1 MKKQRQ
7 SRREFVTR
15 TAGGFAGLAAAPWL
29 GAQAAA
35 APLQAGRPASA
46 DSPQADLIVIN
57 AKVYTVDGRIPRAE
71 AFAVKAGRFLAV
83 GSTADIK
90 GLAGPNTQTIDAKQ
104 MTVVPGFTDCH
115 NHATGTVLLYDVLVG
130 NPYEVEFVTIRSIV
144 DKLRAKSKETPP
156 GTWVEGY
163 FFDDT
168 KVKDKRELN
177 VHDLDEVSKDHPVVV
192 QHRGGHTS
200 FYNTKALEM
209 AGITRD
215 TPNPPGGTFD
225 RDEQGDLN
233 GRVTDRARAAFSKAG
248 TREKFTPE
256 QTLQRE
262 RDGLAFISKQFVRY
276 GLTSVHHEGG
286 DLFALQQV
294 RQRGDLLHRVS
305 YEASGRVLE
314 SMINGGISTG
324 FGDEWIRF
332 GATSE
337 HTVDGSFSERT
348 MALSVP
354 YVGIT
359 PPYKGNVTETQDDL
373 NAWIERVHRAGIQTN
388 CHANG
393 DVAID
398 MVLTAVERAQKL
410 FPRADSR
417 PKITHC
423 TLVND
428 DLIRRIKATGT
439 IPAVFTTYAY
449 YNTDKFHFYG
459 EDLMKRSMAFRSFLD
474 AGIPAAAGS
483 DFSPGPFAPL
493 MGIQGM
499 VTRRGWDGQTWGL
512 NQRITVDEAITINT
526 INGAFASREEAI
538 KGSITPGKLADFV
551 ILADDPHSVDPEKI
565 KDIQIVRTVVGGST
579 AYQA

>member
-1 MKKQRQ
+1 MTKRHH
-7 SRREFVTR
+7 SRRELLGLT
-15 TAGGFAGLAAAPWL
+15 GAGLAWFAATPYITKGRAVL
-29 GAQAAA
+29 ASGLDADAQ
-35 APLQAGRPASA
+35 
-46 DSPQADLIVIN
+46 DADLIVTN
-57 AKVYTVDGRIPRAE
+57 AKVYTVDSTTPRAE
-71 AFAVKAGRFLAV
+71 GFAVKANRFLAV
-83 GSTADIK
+83 GSTAEVK
-90 GLAGPNTQTIDAKQ
+90 GLAGKNTQTFDAQ
-104 MTVVPGFTDCH
+104 GMTIVPGFTDCH
-115 NHATGTVLLYDVLVG
+115 NHAPGATLLYEVIVG

-144 DKLRAKSKETPP
+144 EKLRAKARETAP

-168 KVKDKRELN
+168 KVQDKRELN

-200 FYNTKALEM
+200 YYNSKALEI
-209 AGITRD
+209 AGVTKQ
-215 TPNPPGGTFD
+215 TPNPAGGTFD
-225 RDEQGDLN
+225 RDSLGDLN
-233 GRVTDRARAAFSKAG
+233 GRVTDRARGVFSRVG
-248 TREKFTPE
+248 QR
-256 QTLQRE
+256 QTLSADERQKRS

-286 DLFALQQV
+286 DLAALQEV
-294 RQRGDLLHRVS
+294 RARGELLHRVS
-305 YEASGRVLE
+305 YEATGNVLE
-314 SMINGGISTG
+314 SMITSGIATG

-348 MALSVP
+348 MAMSGP
-354 YVGIT
+354 YSGMD
-359 PPYKGNVTETQDDL
+359 PNYRGNVTETQDEL
-373 NAWIERVHRAGIQTN
+373 NKWVERVHRAGIQVN

-398 MVLTAVERAQKL
+398 MMLTAVERALKL
-410 FPRADSR
+410 FPRGDVR

-428 DLIRRIKATGT
+428 DLIRRMKALNA
-439 IPAVFTTYAY
+439 IPAPFTSYAY

-474 AGIPAAAGS
+474 AGIHAAAGS

-499 VTRRGWDGQTWGL
+499 VTRKGWNGEVWGA
-512 NQRITVDEAITINT
+512 NQRVSVDEALRINT
-526 INGAFASREEAI
+526 LNGAYASREEAI
-538 KGSITPGKLADFV
+538 KGSITAGKLADFV
-551 ILADDPHSVDPEKI
+551 VLSEDLQTVNPEKI
-565 KDIQIVRTVVGGST
+565 KDIQIVRTVVDGKT
-579 AYQA
+579 VYQA

>member
-1 MKKQRQ
+1 MTQRHH
-7 SRREFVTR
+7 SRRELLGLT
-15 TAGGFAGLAAAPWL
+15 GAGLAWFAATPYITKGRAVL
-29 GAQAAA
+29 APGLDADAQ
-35 APLQAGRPASA
+35 
-46 DSPQADLIVIN
+46 DADLIVTN
-57 AKVYTVDGRIPRAE
+57 AKVYTVDSATPRAE
-71 AFAVKAGRFLAV
+71 AFAVKANRFLAV
-83 GSTADIK
+83 GSTAEIK
-90 GLAGPNTQTIDAKQ
+90 ALAGKNTQTYDARG
-104 MTVVPGFTDCH
+104 MTIVPGFTDCH
-115 NHATGTVLLYDVLVG
+115 NHAPGATLLYEVIVG

-144 DKLRAKSKETPP
+144 EKLRVKARESPS

-168 KVKDKRELN
+168 KVQDKRELN

-200 FYNTKALEM
+200 YYNSKALEM
-209 AGITRD
+209 AGVTKQ
-215 TPNPPGGTFD
+215 TPNPAGGTFD
-225 RDEQGDLN
+225 RDSLGDLN
-233 GRVTDRARAAFSKAG
+233 GRVTDRARGVFSRVG
-248 TREKFTPE
+248 QRQTLSVDEREK
-256 QTLQRE
+256 RS

-286 DLFALQQV
+286 DLAALQEV
-294 RQRGDLLHRVS
+294 RARGELLHRVS
-305 YEASGRVLE
+305 YEATGNVLE
-314 SMINGGISTG
+314 SMITSGIATG

-348 MALSVP
+348 MAMSGP
-354 YVGIT
+354 YSGMD
-359 PPYKGNVTETQDDL
+359 PNYRGNVTETQDEL
-373 NAWIERVHRAGIQTN
+373 NKWVERVHRAGIQVN

-398 MVLTAVERAQKL
+398 MMLTAVERALKL
-410 FPRADSR
+410 FPRGDVR

-428 DLIRRIKATGT
+428 DLIRRMKALNA
-439 IPAVFTTYAY
+439 IPAPFTSYAY

-474 AGIPAAAGS
+474 AGIHAAAGS

-499 VTRRGWDGQTWGL
+499 VTRKGWNGEVWGA
-512 NQRITVDEAITINT
+512 NQRVSVDEALRINT
-526 INGAFASREEAI
+526 LNGAYASREEAI
-538 KGSITPGKLADFV
+538 KGSISAGKLADFV
-551 ILADDPHSVDPEKI
+551 VLSEDLHTVNPEKI
-565 KDIQIVRTVVGGST
+565 KDIQIVRTVVDGKT
-579 AYQA
+579 VYQA